1 MVLFLRSYTE
11 PSRPNNTP
19 EDTPSTPPGGG
30 TRTVLGES
38 PSAVKPCLEGPIRE
52 QKENALESA
61 CDRMLAYP
69 FFMSSASQPPS
80 FPDGSLD
87 SALRPGI
94 WDEYVGQGHVK
105 ANVRVA
111 LDAAKKR
118 GDMPEH
124 ILFYGPP
131 GVGKTTLA
139 HLVAATLD
147 APLKTTSGVAIER
160 AGDLAAILTNL
171 EPGSVL
177 FIDEIHRLGTKIEE
191 LLYPALE
198 SGALDIVLGKGPS
211 ARTVELALPRFT
223 LVGAT
228 TRVAQIS
235 GPLRSRFGGG
245 TYQLDFYSDEDVRS
259 IVARSARVLGL
270 EVQPN
275 VVRMIASRSRATPR
289 VANALL
295 KRVRDYAEV
304 NDRAIDEEACD
315 KACELF
321 GIDPLGLTKDDRRY
335 LETLETGFRG
345 GPTGIRALASAL
357 HEDPDTVENVYEPY
371 LLRLGFIER
380 SPRGRIITEKGRNYI
395 KS

>member
-1 MVLFLRSYTE
+1 MS
-11 PSRPNNTP
+11 S
-19 EDTPSTPPGGG
+19 
-30 TRTVLGES
+30 S
-38 PSAVKPCLEGPIRE
+38 PSSSPLIGD
-52 QKENALESA
+52 Q
-61 CDRMLAYP
+61 MLDAT
-69 FFMSSASQPPS
+69 
-80 FPDGSLD
+80 
-87 SALRPGI
+87 LRPSL

-105 ANVRVA
+105 ANVRIG

-118 GDMPEH
+118 GSMPEH

-139 HLVAATLD
+139 HLVALTLE

-211 ARTVELALPRFT
+211 ARTVELSLPPFT

-245 TYQLDFYSDEDVRS
+245 VYQLDFYNDEDIRA
-259 IVARSARVLGL
+259 IIARSANMLGL
-270 EVQPN
+270 SVPAN
-275 VVRMIASRSRATPR
+275 VVEMLASRSRATPR
-289 VANALL
+289 IANALL
-295 KRVRDYAEV
+295 KRVRDYAQVHEKEITPEV
-304 NDRAIDEEACD
+304 CDLACQM
-315 KACELF
+315 F
-321 GIDPLGLTKDDRRY
+321 GIDTLGLTKDDKRY
-335 LETLETGFRG
+335 LETLEKTFRG
-345 GPTGIRALASAL
+345 GPAGIRALAAAL

-380 SPRGRIITEKGRNYI
+380 SPRGRIITQKGREYLA
-395 KS
+395 S

>member
-1 MVLFLRSYTE
+1 
-11 PSRPNNTP
+11 
-19 EDTPSTPPGGG
+19 
-30 TRTVLGES
+30 
-38 PSAVKPCLEGPIRE
+38 
-52 QKENALESA
+52 
-61 CDRMLAYP
+61 MLAYP
-69 FFMSSASQPPS
+69 VFMSSTPEPLKQPASG
-80 FPDGSLD
+80 PDIALD

-118 GDMPEH
+118 KSMPEH

-139 HLVAATLD
+139 HLVARTLEV
-147 APLKTTSGVAIER
+147 PLKTTSGVAIER

-171 EPGSVL
+171 EDGSVL

-198 SGALDIVLGKGPS
+198 SGSLDIVLGKGPS

-245 TYQLDFYSDEDVRS
+245 VYQLDFYSDEDVRS
-259 IVARSARVLGL
+259 IIKRSAKLLGL
-270 EVQPN
+270 SVSDD
-275 VVRMIASRSRATPR
+275 VITALASRSRATPR

-304 NDRAIDEEACD
+304 HDVPITIDVCDEACD
-315 KACELF
+315 LF
-321 GIDPLGLTKDDRRY
+321 GIDALGLTKDDRRY
-335 LETLETGFRG
+335 LETLETGFKG
-345 GPTGIRALASAL
+345 GPAGIRALASAL

-380 SPRGRIITEKGRNYI
+380 SPRGRILTEKGRAYLG
-395 KS
+395 